1 MEQIIHAFGLDW
13 RLLLINSINFGLL
26 LFILYR
32 YLYRPVFA
40 MLEKRRQVIETG
52 VHDAEAAKAALRN
65 AEEAARATK
74 TAALL
79 EAETLRGKLQKEAEL
94 KRDTLLK
101 EGEAGRQA
109 LLVRA
114 QAEAEA
120 ARVRMLKDSEAE
132 VAKLAV
138 LAAEKI
144 LKTNH

>member
-32 YLYRPVFA
+32 YLYCPVFA

-52 VHDAEAAKAALRN
+52 VQDAEAAKAALRN
-65 AEEAARATK
+65 AEEAARVTK

-101 EGEAGRQA
+101 EGEVGRQA

-114 QAEAEA
+114 QTEAEA
-120 ARVRMLKDSEAE
+120 TRVRMLKDSEAE